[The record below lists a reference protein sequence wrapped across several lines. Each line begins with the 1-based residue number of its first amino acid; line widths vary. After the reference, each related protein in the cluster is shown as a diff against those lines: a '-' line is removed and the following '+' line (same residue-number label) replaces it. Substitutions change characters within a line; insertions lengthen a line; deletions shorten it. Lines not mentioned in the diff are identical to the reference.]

1 MGNDV
6 FVKSQIGDCSGEGC
20 ISEGNENRDRERINE
35 KGIQSCCGCGSQF
48 KWFVRK
54 SCLPNPLAGIG
65 KDGGLPWKLPEEM
78 AFFKKVTITSRPLT
92 QNAVIMGR
100 KTYEV

>member
-1 MGNDV
+1 MRTETEKESTRKGFSLVVAVAANSNGS
-6 FVKSQIGDCSGEGC
+6 F
-20 ISEGNENRDRERINE
+20 ER
-35 KGIQSCCGCGSQF
+35 
-48 KWFVRK
+48 V